1 MEIPSLKQCSN
12 LFNGIMNSKWCHYN
26 GKLTA
31 ECQYG
36 EMKYIEKCRTTKYRR
51 AIPIIF
57 LYTAYKK
64 MKESVAICHRGETF
78 FKIWALP
85 ANNKRTVTEIVKRL
99 WKTHLS
105 PILTTILVPY
115 DEISGPQLSSI
126 LFYGKRLVERREWLN
141 IPPLN
146 WNRVKEIVLY
156 YYSGIPEA
164 YSDQRQTS
172 KRKLFE
178 KIVSA

>member
-51 AIPIIF
+51 AIPIIC

-115 DEISGPQLSSI
+115 DEIYYTVWLKKHLSCYAPKLIQHYRKYTPATQSKTCFWLVSEKSFAMHHFLTPTKNI
-126 LFYGKRLVERREWLN
+126 L
-141 IPPLN
+141 
-146 WNRVKEIVLY
+146 
-156 YYSGIPEA
+156 
-164 YSDQRQTS
+164 
-172 KRKLFE
+172 
-178 KIVSA
+178 